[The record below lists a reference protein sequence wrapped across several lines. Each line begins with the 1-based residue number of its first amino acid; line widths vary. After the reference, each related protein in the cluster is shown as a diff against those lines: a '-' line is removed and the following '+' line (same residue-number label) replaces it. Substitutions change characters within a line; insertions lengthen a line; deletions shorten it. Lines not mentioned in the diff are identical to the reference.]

1 MDRLQN
7 TTSFVL
13 YLAFCVS
20 CILGVFPRLKAHKFL
35 HYKEEHQTNSHVPDN
50 FHIAI
55 NKYSTKL
62 VVFWSLNFYL
72 VNMKKIF
79 QRSQK
84 EHLKISK
91 IAEFGGEMLQNTKNI
106 TQRRFRILYILSIT
120 HERESLRHL
129 RGKCM
134 VGFLGRNTTV
144 YKFCKLRG
152 AIFSVFH
159 NISSPNFAVLLIF
172 RCSL

>member
-1 MDRLQN
+1 M
-7 TTSFVL
+7 TSFVL
-13 YLAFCVS
+13 YLAFRIS

-35 HYKEEHQTNSHVPDN
+35 HYKEEHQTNSHVSDN

-106 TQRRFRILYILSIT
+106 AQRRFRILYILSIT
-120 HERESLRHL
+120 PEREPTTFKR
-129 RGKCM
+129 KV

-152 AIFSVFH
+152 AIFSVFYY
-159 NISSPNFAVLLIF
+159 ISSPNFAVLLIF